1 MKSIIKVKGMTCHS
15 CETILREAA
24 LEVAGVSA
32 AKADSKKGV
41 LEVEASDSALRGVLK
56 AVRDSGYSVE
66 GVE

>member
-1 MKSIIKVKGMTCHS
+1 MTCHS

-24 LEVAGVSA
+24 LEVSGVSA
-32 AKADSKKGV
+32 VRADSKRGI
-41 LEVEASDSALRGVLK
+41 LEVEADDSALRGVIK